1 MIKRLVLV
9 LLALGLTF
17 GGIFGWK
24 YYQMQQQAAQ
34 AATPP
39 PPATVAATH
48 VRTQTW
54 QSYLHAIGSLVAIQG
69 IQVNNEVPGQVK
81 EIAFKSGDKINKGE
95 ILLQLDDSV
104 DQAELAGLIADQRLA
119 ELQFRRMAKLYSEQ
133 SVSRAEL
140 DEAKARLENTEAQV
154 ASKQALINKKRIRA
168 PFSGSLGIRQVDLG
182 EYLAPGSPIV
192 PLQALDPIY
201 VDYSLPEQHFDK
213 LSVGQQ
219 VLLEVPAYPG
229 DTFEGRIV
237 AINPGVDRGTRSVRV
252 RALLNNPKFR
262 LRPGMFAEVRTV
274 LSERHD
280 VLTLPRTAVTYNP
293 YGDAVFVIQEQNQ
306 ALVVQRKQVTTGQTR
321 DGSVEI
327 IKGLAQGQRVV
338 SVGQVKLRNGQQV
351 TISES
356 NELSQPGTD
365 S

>member
-1 MIKRLVLV
+1 MIKRLILV

-17 GGIFGWK
+17 AGIFGWK
-24 YYQMQQQAAQ
+24 FYQMHQQAAQ

-39 PPATVAATH
+39 PPATVAATR
-48 VRTQTW
+48 VRIETW
-54 QSYLHAIGSLVAIQG
+54 QSSLHAIGSLVAIQG
-69 IQVNNEVPGQVK
+69 IQVNNEVPGQV
-81 EIAFKSGDKINKGE
+81 EDIAFESGAQIEKGE

-119 ELQFRRMAKLYSEQ
+119 ELQFRRMAKLFREQ
-133 SVSRAEL
+133 SVSRAEF

-182 EYLAPGSPIV
+182 QYLAPGSPIV

-219 VLLEVPAYPG
+219 VLLEVPAYPS
-229 DTFEGRIV
+229 DTFKGRIV
-237 AINPGVDRGTRSVRV
+237 AMNPGIDRGTRTVRL

-274 LSERHD
+274 LAQRQD

-293 YGDAVFVIQEQNQ
+293 YGDAVFVIQEQEQ
-306 ALVVQRKQVTTGQTR
+306 AWVVQRKQVTTGQTR
-321 DGSVEI
+321 NGRVEI
-327 IKGLAQGQRVV
+327 IRGLKQGQRVV
-338 SVGQVKLRNGQQV
+338 SVGQVKLRNGQRV

-356 NELSQPGTD
+356 NELSQPGAK

>member
-1 MIKRLVLV
+1 MIKRLILV

-24 YYQMQQQAAQ
+24 YYQMQRQAAQ

-39 PPATVAATH
+39 PPASVAATR
-48 VRTQTW
+48 VRTETW
-54 QSYLHAIGSLVAIQG
+54 QSSLHAIGSLVAIQG
-69 IQVNNEVPGQVK
+69 IQVNNEVPGQV
-81 EIAFKSGDKINKGE
+81 EDIAFESGAQIEKGE
-95 ILLQLDDSV
+95 ILIQLDDSV

-119 ELQFRRMAKLYSEQ
+119 ELQFRRMAKLFREQ
-133 SVSRAEL
+133 SVSRAEF
-140 DEAKARLENTEAQV
+140 DEAKARLERTEAQV

-182 EYLAPGSPIV
+182 DYLAPGSPIV

-213 LSVGQQ
+213 LAVGQQ
-219 VLLEVPAYPG
+219 VLLEVPAYPS

-237 AINPGVDRGTRSVRV
+237 AINPGIDRGTRTVRV
-252 RALLNNPKFR
+252 RALLNNPHFR

-274 LSERHD
+274 LAQRQD

-293 YGDAVFVIQEQNQ
+293 YGDAVFVIQEQEQ
-306 ALVVQRKQVTTGQTR
+306 AWVVQRKQVTTGQIR
-321 DGSVEI
+321 NGRVEI
-327 IKGLAQGQRVV
+327 IKGLKQGQRVV
-338 SVGQVKLRNGQQV
+338 SAGQVKLRNGQRV

-356 NELSQPGTD
+356 NELSQPGAK